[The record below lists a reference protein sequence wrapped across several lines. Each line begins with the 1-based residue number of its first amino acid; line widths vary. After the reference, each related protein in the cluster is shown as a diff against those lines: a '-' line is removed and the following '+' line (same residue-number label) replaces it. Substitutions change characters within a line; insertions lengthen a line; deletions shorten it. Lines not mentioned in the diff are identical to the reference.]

1 MQWPP
6 GKGCQRGQLAMMR
19 DSLGCIR
26 MGTGSEQTALVR
38 FDPEKVK
45 LPNMLLQR
53 VSINEE
59 LILW

>member
-1 MQWPP
+1 
-6 GKGCQRGQLAMMR
+6 MMR